1 MASLTSR
8 VARCEHGRMLR
19 HDPEPTAAIAA
30 TSGRPC
36 GLHTTASH
44 TGGMVAPSDP
54 GVRAAQIRDFIFGR
68 MDPSQTVIQVQAVKA
83 GITTLTGVL
92 IGKIP
97 HFPPARRN
105 PPPYKRKKTKGSH
118 FFTPGTETMKTP
130 RPGGGGEI
138 TRAAACVPRL
148 LRSARHERLR
158 QLDWIH
164 KRRLRPKRKRKKA

>member
-54 GVRAAQIRDFIFGR
+54 GVRATQVGGFIFGR
-68 MDPSQTVIQVQAVKA
+68 TDPSQNVIQVQAVKA
-83 GITTLTGVL
+83 GITTITGVL
-92 IGKIP
+92 MGRSDGFL

-105 PPPYKRKKTKGSH
+105 PPPY
-118 FFTPGTETMKTP
+118 F
-130 RPGGGGEI
+130 I
-138 TRAAACVPRL
+138 LPRL
-148 LRSARHERLR
+148 GLGRFITFPPNMNILYLKAGTDNSHRPAPQNPHEV
-158 QLDWIH
+158 
-164 KRRLRPKRKRKKA
+164 KVGN